1 VPSQTP
7 VHRIRDVHDQKHHEY
22 VSECLCHRTAIVPP
36 GAPRRKGPRRA
47 AARRPACAPRAR
59 PALEPQ
65 PTTAA
70 TIPGFAAPRAP
81 PRTEQVRQEEPRRRT
96 RPGTP
101 RLSRSGAPCG
111 TAARRPRRTI
121 PGASPALPLGC
132 ANKRFGPRR
141 PDRRQDEDRERS
153 PVARR
158 RLRSRAFGTL
168 AGDRFGHKAAGLR
181 ADVVRSRRGR
191 AASLRI
197 NHLSLL
203 PPVKRGAFW
212 RMPVLV
218 RWSVIAARVAAFLQ
232 RRPEGTTSS

>member
-1 VPSQTP
+1 VPS
-7 VHRIRDVHDQKHHEY
+7 HRD
-22 VSECLCHRTAIVPP
+22 CP
-36 GAPRRKGPRRA
+36 
-47 AARRPACAPRAR
+47 ARRPAPQRTEARGCSPSCLRATCS
-59 PALEPQ
+59 AS
-65 PTTAA
+65 
-70 TIPGFAAPRAP
+70 PRAP
-81 PRTEQVRQEEPRRRT
+81 THDGRHD
-96 RPGTP
+96 P
-101 RLSRSGAPCG
+101 RLRRAPSTSSDRTGPAGGATTAHPTGDAEAVPQRSPLRDCREASEKDNSRGVTGAP
-111 TAARRPRRTI
+111 AR
-121 PGASPALPLGC
+121 C

-141 PDRRQDEDRERS
+141 PDRCQDEDRERS

-232 RRPEGTTSS
+232 RRPEGTTSSGPTRPPRGVSCGRSMTT